1 MPFFSGESHRQITY
15 AHFAAKE
22 RETMQRLARQ
32 VMTQRYHTLTPGHT
46 VAEAVRLF
54 KAASQNEGRRI
65 YGMMVTGDSGELVG
79 MISMYDIMLFI
90 RPKHIHV
97 WGMMEDIDISGLMDR
112 ACARTQK
119 ICVGDIMSTEL
130 ISVTPDTHIL
140 TLLDIMINKHV
151 RRIPVLEEGQI
162 LGIVYISDLFFHLL
176 DKLDEEPQPPE
187 TTP

>member
-1 MPFFSGESHRQITY
+1 MQFS
-15 AHFAAKE
+15 A
-22 RETMQRLARQ
+22 RE

-54 KAASQNEGRRI
+54 KTASQDEGRRI
-65 YGMMVTGDSGELVG
+65 YGMMVTDGNGKLVG

-90 RPKHIHV
+90 RPKHINV

-112 ACARTQK
+112 ACARTQT
-119 ICVGDIMSTEL
+119 IRVGDIMSTEL
-130 ISVTPDTHIL
+130 ISVTPDTHVL

-162 LGIVYISDLFFHLL
+162 LGMVYISDLFFHLL
-176 DKLDEEPQPPE
+176 DKLDDEPRLPGA
-187 TTP
+187 TP